1 MPVRRRAPKGCRLSG
16 LQVPILSYGMFRN
29 PESRQQNVKLFL
41 REPLARFVSVNP
53 RSCGTAVLFFRNLTI
68 SDRSGR

>member
-16 LQVPILSYGMFRN
+16 LQIPILFDGVFRN

-41 REPLARFVSVNP
+41 REP
-53 RSCGTAVLFFRNLTI
+53 
-68 SDRSGR
+68 